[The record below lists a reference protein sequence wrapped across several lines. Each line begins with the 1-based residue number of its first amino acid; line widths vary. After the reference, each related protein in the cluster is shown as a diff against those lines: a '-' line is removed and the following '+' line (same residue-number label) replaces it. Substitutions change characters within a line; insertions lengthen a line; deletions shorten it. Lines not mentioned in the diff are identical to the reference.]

1 MEKQLIQDQKI
12 ELENIISK
20 KEQEL
25 TEEGSDKVATTVELA
40 NALVSLSKLEEDL
53 HRKAILQ
60 QRASDLYDSASKNDP
75 TKTNKLANAS
85 CVFRVSPPGASYRM
99 MEDDEMNE
107 EDDETDESSEDEDF
121 DHSEH
126 FYQLAKQ
133 QYEEILLREPNNADI
148 RKKLTVL
155 VDAHNFPNKKQRTK

>member
-1 MEKQLIQDQKI
+1 
-12 ELENIISK
+12 
-20 KEQEL
+20 
-25 TEEGSDKVATTVELA
+25 
-40 NALVSLSKLEEDL
+40 
-53 HRKAILQ
+53 
-60 QRASDLYDSASKNDP
+60 
-75 TKTNKLANAS
+75 
-85 CVFRVSPPGASYRM
+85 
-99 MEDDEMNE
+99 MNE